1 VSENDTP
8 ESPPVDPDIDAF
20 DTVCRRLAG
29 FDERIDTEWADGYLT
44 AIAAGPRAIPPDEW
58 LPAMCGDAFERAF
71 ADPADH
77 TQALRSLK
85 ARLSVLL
92 DQLDPEALL
101 DDPDSL
107 RLFPLMSEITAEHRQ
122 RLVDELGLSVED
134 AALIDTGGL
143 WAQGFLDAI
152 EAHADIWVEPAD
164 QELAETFGGAVDQIA
179 ALLLPADSDEY
190 AAHLTT
196 FHPGE
201 PPPRDDLIDEAL
213 FAVQLLRIYWLDN
226 APKPTT
232 RRVEATPG
240 RNDPCPCGSGKKFK
254 KCHGAG

>member
-1 VSENDTP
+1 MSIQLPRNNNPAELL
-8 ESPPVDPDIDAF
+8 AF
-20 DTVCRRLAG
+20 ETTCDRLGG
-29 FDERIDTEWADGYLT
+29 FDDEVSFEWADGYL
-44 AIAAGPRAIPPDEW
+44 AALAAGPRVPDTAVW
-58 LPAMCGDAFERAF
+58 LEAMFGDAFERAF

-101 DDPDSL
+101 DDAESL
-107 RLFPLMSEITAEHRQ
+107 RLFGLISEITDEDRQ
-122 RLVDELGLSVED
+122 RLVDEMGMSAED
-134 AALIDTGGL
+134 AALVQTGGM
-143 WAQGFLDAI
+143 WAQGFLDAV
-152 EAHADIWVEPAD
+152 EAHADIWTEPLD
-164 QELAETFGGAVDQIA
+164 QEQAETFGGSIDQIA
-179 ALLLPADSDEY
+179 ALLLPPDSDEL
-190 AAHLTT
+190 AEHLSL

-201 PPPRDDLIDEAL
+201 QPSRDDLIDEAL

-226 APKPTT
+226 APKPST
-232 RRVEATPG
+232 RRVEPTPG

>member
-1 VSENDTP
+1 MSIQLPRNNNPAELL
-8 ESPPVDPDIDAF
+8 AF
-20 DTVCRRLAG
+20 ETTCDRLGG
-29 FDERIDTEWADGYLT
+29 FDDEVSFEWVDGYL
-44 AIAAGPRAIPPDEW
+44 AALAAGPRVPDTEVW
-58 LPAMCGDAFERAF
+58 LEAMFGDAFERAF

-101 DDPDSL
+101 DDAESL
-107 RLFPLMSEITAEHRQ
+107 RLFALISEVTDEDRQ
-122 RLVDELGLSVED
+122 RLVDEMGMSAED
-134 AALIDTGGL
+134 AALVQTGSL
-143 WAQGFLDAI
+143 WAQGFLDAV
-152 EAHADIWVEPAD
+152 EAHADIWTEPLD
-164 QELAETFGGAVDQIA
+164 QELAETFGGSIDQIA
-179 ALLLPADSDEY
+179 ALLLPPDSDEL
-190 AAHLTT
+190 AEHLNL

-201 PPPRDDLIDEAL
+201 QPSRDDLIDEAL

-226 APKPTT
+226 LPKLGT

>member
-1 VSENDTP
+1 MSKNLPRSNNPAELK
-8 ESPPVDPDIDAF
+8 AF
-20 DTVCRRLAG
+20 EATCEQLGG
-29 FDERIDTEWADGYLT
+29 FDQRLSFERVDGYL
-44 AIAAGPRAIPPDEW
+44 AALAAGPRVPDTEVW
-58 LPAMCGDAFERAF
+58 LESMCGDAFERAF

-101 DDPDSL
+101 DDPDGL
-107 RLFPLMSEITAEHRQ
+107 RLFPIMSDITAEHRQ
-122 RLVDELGLSVED
+122 HLVDDVGLSAED
-134 AALIDTGGL
+134 AALIETGSL
-143 WAQGFLDAI
+143 WALGFLDAI

-164 QELAETFGGAVDQIA
+164 QALAESFGGSIDQIA
-179 ALLLPADSDEY
+179 ALLLPADSDEH
-190 AAHLTT
+190 AEHLATY
-196 FHPGE
+196 HPGE
-201 PPPRDDLIDEAL
+201 PPTRDDLIDEAL
-213 FAVQLLRIYWLDN
+213 FAVQMLRLYWLDN

-232 RRVEATPG
+232 RRAPATPG

>member
-1 VSENDTP
+1 MSRLLPRHNNPAELKAFDLTC
-8 ESPPVDPDIDAF
+8 ERLGGFDPDLSF
-20 DTVCRRLAG
+20 
-29 FDERIDTEWADGYLT
+29 EWIDGYL
-44 AIAAGPRAIPPDEW
+44 AALAAGPRVPDTAVW
-58 LPAMCGDAFERAF
+58 LSTMCGDAFERAF

-122 RLVDELGLSVED
+122 RLVEELGLSVED

-152 EAHADIWVEPAD
+152 EAHADLWVEPAD
-164 QELAETFGGAVDQIA
+164 QELAETFGGCIDQIS
-179 ALLLPADSDEY
+179 ALLLPADSDEF
-190 AAHLTT
+190 AEHLSTY
-196 FHPGE
+196 HPGE
-201 PPPRDDLIDEAL
+201 PPTRDDLIDEAL
-213 FAVQLLRIYWLDN
+213 FAVQTLRIYWLDN
-226 APKPTT
+226 APKPAT

>member
-1 VSENDTP
+1 MSRQLPRSSNPAELKAFDATC
-8 ESPPVDPDIDAF
+8 ERLGGFDPDLCF
-20 DTVCRRLAG
+20 
-29 FDERIDTEWADGYLT
+29 EWIDGYL
-44 AIAAGPRAIPPDEW
+44 AALAAGPRVPDTGVW
-58 LPAMCGDAFERAF
+58 LEAMCGDAFERAF

-85 ARLSVLL
+85 ARLSVLV
-92 DQLDPEALL
+92 DQLDPEALF
-101 DDPDSL
+101 DDPDGL

-164 QELAETFGGAVDQIA
+164 QELAETFGGSIDQVA
-179 ALLLPADSDEY
+179 ALLLPADSIEY
-190 AAHLTT
+190 ATHLTT

-201 PPPRDDLIDEAL
+201 PPARDDLIDEAL

-240 RNDPCPCGSGKKFK
+240 RNDLCPCGSGKKFK

>member
-1 VSENDTP
+1 MSIQLPRNNNPAELL
-8 ESPPVDPDIDAF
+8 AF
-20 DTVCRRLAG
+20 ETTCDRLGG
-29 FDERIDTEWADGYLT
+29 FDDEVSFEWVDGYL
-44 AIAAGPRAIPPDEW
+44 AALAAGPRVPDTAVW
-58 LPAMCGDAFERAF
+58 LEAMFGDAFERAF

-101 DDPDSL
+101 DDAESL
-107 RLFPLMSEITAEHRQ
+107 RLFGLISEITDEDRQ
-122 RLVDELGLSVED
+122 RLADEMGMSAED
-134 AALIDTGGL
+134 AALVQTGGM
-143 WAQGFLDAI
+143 WAQGFLDAV
-152 EAHADIWVEPAD
+152 EAHADIWTEPLD
-164 QELAETFGGAVDQIA
+164 QEQAETFGGSIDQIA
-179 ALLLPADSDEY
+179 ALLLPPDSDEL
-190 AAHLTT
+190 AEHLSL

-201 PPPRDDLIDEAL
+201 QPSRDDLIDEAL

-226 APKPTT
+226 APKPST
-232 RRVEATPG
+232 RRVEPTPG